1 MDIGKLTKTSAT
13 LAAAAAIT
21 LTTALPA
28 GAGANPVQ
36 QSADAVAPEVIAES
50 SQSSWPTGG
59 STDAVLSS
67 VEVFGSTNMPVGPL
81 SSGPIGQRPA
91 IDPDAAPAVV
101 DVNPDPTHDG
111 VQRWTIDSPAMGR
124 HVDVQIVPAAGDGQA
139 PMLYLLDGVDAPADS
154 GWLHQSRVQ
163 DNPAF
168 NDVTLVMPTQAGA
181 SMYVDWY
188 ANDPVLGQ
196 NQWETFLVQELPPLL
211 ESHDDFH
218 HNGKRGIA
226 GLSMGASGAVAL
238 ANANPGFYD
247 AVGGLSGCYSTTSP
261 AGRLMARHIVNGA
274 GGALV
279 NLYGPSGAENWDRY
293 NVAADPSGLAGTAVY
308 LSASQGAFTQEELE
322 YFAERQFNG
331 MVNGMALEWGA
342 ESCTRELDAAL
353 RDAGMTHQ
361 QVDVRPDGVHN
372 WPNFTAALDRAWE
385 AIGPALRP

>member
-1 MDIGKLTKTSAT
+1 MDIGTWTKTPAT
-13 LAAAAAIT
+13 LVAAAAIA
-21 LTTALPA
+21 LTTAFPP

-36 QSADAVAPEVIAES
+36 QSADAVSPEVIAES

-59 STDAVLSS
+59 STDAALSS
-67 VEVFGSTNMPVGPL
+67 VEVLGSTNMPVGPL

-91 IDPDAAPAVV
+91 IDPDATPAVV
-101 DVNPDPTHDG
+101 DVNADPNHAG

-124 HVDVQIVPAAGDGQA
+124 HVDVQVAPAAGPGPA

-154 GWLHQSRVQ
+154 GWLHQSRVH

-168 NDVTLVMPTQAGA
+168 NDVTLVMPTGAGA

-196 NQWETFLVQELPPLL
+196 NQWETFLTRELPPLL
-211 ESHDDFH
+211 ENHDAFH

-247 AVGGLSGCYSTTSP
+247 AVAGISGCYSTTSP
-261 AGRLMARHIVNGA
+261 AGRLMAHHIVNGA

-279 NLYGPSGAENWDRY
+279 NLYGPSGAANWDRY

-308 LSASQGAFTQEELE
+308 LSASQGAFTEEELE
-322 YFAERQFNG
+322 YFAERQFAG

-342 ESCTRELDAAL
+342 ESCTRELDDAM
-353 RDAGMTHQ
+353 REAGMTHQ
-361 QVDVRPDGVHN
+361 QVEIRPDGVHN
-372 WPNFTAALDRAWE
+372 WPNFTAALNRAWNT
-385 AIGPALRP
+385 IGPALHP

>member
-1 MDIGKLTKTSAT
+1 MDIGTWTKTPAA
-13 LAAAAAIT
+13 LVAAAAIT
-21 LTTALPA
+21 LTTVFPA

-36 QSADAVAPEVIAES
+36 QSADAVAPGVVAES

-59 STDAVLSS
+59 STDAALSS
-67 VEVFGSTNMPVGPL
+67 VEVLGSTNMPVGPL
-81 SSGPIGQRPA
+81 SSGPIGQRPV
-91 IDPDAAPAVV
+91 IDPAAEPAVV
-101 DVNPDPTHDG
+101 AIDADPIHAG

-124 HVDVQIVPAAGDGQA
+124 HVDVQIAPAAGAGPA

-154 GWLHQSRVQ
+154 GWLHQARVH

-168 NDVTLVMPTQAGA
+168 DDVTLVMPTQARA

-196 NQWETFLVQELPPLL
+196 NQWETFLTRELPPLL
-211 ESHDDFH
+211 ENHGEVSF
-218 HNGKRGIA
+218 NGKRGIA
-226 GLSMGASGAVAL
+226 GLSMGATGAVAL

-247 AVGGLSGCYSTTSP
+247 AVAGISGCYSTTSP
-261 AGRLMARHIVNGA
+261 AGRLMTHHIVNGA

-279 NLYGPSGAENWDRY
+279 NLYGPSGAANWDRY

-322 YFAERQFNG
+322 YFADRQFTG

-342 ESCTRELDAAL
+342 ESCTRELDAAM
-353 RDAGMTHQ
+353 RDAGMAHQ
-361 QVDVRPDGVHN
+361 HVDIRPDGVHN
-372 WPNFTAALDRAWE
+372 WPNFTAALHRAWDN
-385 AIGPALRP
+385 IRPALHA